1 LIFLINLIN
10 FKSHINATCPIWI
23 VGENSDQ
30 LKYVDYYSLF
40 EKLER
45 RKVSVTRTS
54 GHIVRVCTI
63 SLVGGEKVILC
74 LYVDD
79 ILIFGTSHNMITM
92 LSLT

>member
-10 FKSHINATCPIWI
+10 FKSHINATCPIRI

-40 EKLER
+40 EKLKR

-54 GHIVRVCTI
+54 GHTI

-79 ILIFGTSHNMITM
+79 ILIFGTSLNMITM